1 MKNILI
7 SIIIGVL
14 TVSCEKQPKAAEVK
28 PIEQIEVAVITTQYG
43 DMVVDFFDQAAPM
56 HVESFKAHAK
66 SGYYNGT
73 IFHRVIPGF
82 VIQGGDPNTKGDDK
96 SRYGM
101 GGNAGKYFGQGVEN
115 DSTTWNI
122 PAEFN

>member
-14 TVSCEKQPKAAEVK
+14 TVSCGKQPKQEVK
-28 PIEQIEVAVITTQYG
+28 SIEQIEVAVITTQYG
-43 DMVVDFFDQAAPM
+43 DMVVNFFDQAAPM
-56 HVESFKAHAK
+56 HVESFKAHAN

-82 VIQGGDPNTKGDDK
+82 VIQGGDPNTKGDD
-96 SRYGM
+96 
-101 GGNAGKYFGQGVEN
+101 
-115 DSTTWNI
+115 
-122 PAEFN
+122 